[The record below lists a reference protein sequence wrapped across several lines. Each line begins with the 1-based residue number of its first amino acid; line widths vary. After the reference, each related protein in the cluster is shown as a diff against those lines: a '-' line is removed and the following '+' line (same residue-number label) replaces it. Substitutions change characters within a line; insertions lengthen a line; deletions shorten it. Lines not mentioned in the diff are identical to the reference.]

1 MSTFQRRPARQGF
14 TLIELLVVIAI
25 IAILAAILFPV
36 FQKVRENAR
45 RASCQSNMKQLA
57 LAMTQYTQDA
67 DEQFPRPNT
76 GGVGWGSSV
85 YAYVKSTGIYKCP
98 DDPTAT
104 NGTLV
109 PVSYAFNPNVAK
121 ASLAQLNAPAST
133 VLFSET
139 QGATANILD
148 STLDTGIGHGDY
160 SPAANGGDGI
170 GAGYI
175 DYATPTGAAVKAK
188 YVDGISTTVGMGNPP
203 CSDTKVMPYLS
214 TPVHTGGAD
223 FAFTDGHVKWLR
235 GSALSPGGSN
245 PDPSGLQTSGCG
257 VAAGTSALSTGNF
270 TGTFSVN

>member
-1 MSTFQRRPARQGF
+1 MPTSIAPRRAGFTRAF

-67 DEQFPRPNT
+67 DERFPRPDT
-76 GGVGWGSSV
+76 GGVGWGSSL
-85 YAYVKSTGIYKCP
+85 YPYIKSTGVYKCP
-98 DDPTAT
+98 DDPTST
-104 NGTLV
+104 NGTLI

-121 ASLAQLNAPAST
+121 TGLPQLNAPAST

-160 SPAANGGDGI
+160 SPAANGGDGA

-175 DYATPTGAAVKAK
+175 DYSNGAK

-203 CSDTKVMPYLS
+203 CNDTKVTPYLK
-214 TPVHTGGAD
+214 TPTHTGGAD

-245 PDPSGLQTSGCG
+245 SDTNGLQTNGCG

-270 TGTFSVN
+270 AGTFSAN